1 MSSHHPDNTALQLHC
16 NKLRQKGRAEAGSYG
31 QDIEITHEQEGK
43 MITSRIRV
51 AEHPMK
57 TDTKEAPQNVVAAD
71 KEQQEPKDGV
81 GDPSEEKR
89 SGEKRA
95 QNKKYLDEYMEEV
108 ELLTACDLAHNDDPA
123 IGKQCSCGLE
133 DVEVQ
138 CEDCAEY
145 EASCRQCWV
154 KQHTRYTWWHWA
166 LIWEKEGFF
175 RRHDFSQVVEGNVIQ
190 LGHNGL
196 VCPNPANAVI
206 VGHVHCNGIHSSKF
220 QFCECD
226 STVFPKELH
235 YRDRVAYRRITQL
248 MKARLFPAMVKCT
261 EMAFSFSTMKVFQL
275 QHLEGKLGLYDFIK
289 ALRRYTDNEFVYDVA
304 VGLLC
309 IRANHIDILLGRLG
323 HLGQLH
329 GIDTVL
335 THRPPGN
342 LIVFCPVCPEPDFNL
357 EPGWQ
362 TTSPEFKHINQQN
375 LALDGNFHQK
385 KTIKNSDPDNISLFE
400 GKAYF
405 PKDAAY
411 KAYLKTTKPTQE
423 KSVCNYLKVINNQNK
438 RKFKSLEVTGVVSCT
453 CTHVYVLSTVDLQV
467 GEQFRN
473 TDAALFEALK
483 QRMYNRSTSDLDI
496 MLSYDC
502 NCSYHVNLA
511 NRFENATFDGVR
523 DCLARM
529 RYMIPDLHVNGHND
543 DCIYQYGS
551 AYMECNGHNHMEGIE
566 QLWIGL
572 NMLAAQTCQMNNGF
586 RQDTLINHH
595 GDHNWK
601 KTIGQIPRLVIEL
614 TEAKG
619 LYYVKDAEFEALSM
633 RCREQYPD
641 TYKEWMETDRHMTY
655 TVGKKKEVQSP
666 YRFRKYQFP
675 SLKSVVTKMAQR
687 SVEAMPKETA
697 ILALSKK
704 ANPPMQSSVKGKERA
719 GGEAVADT
727 CETPSNDEH
736 LEGVLMPE
744 TLESR
749 SRPIAWI
756 YEGILLENDQRKLTH
771 RIHQEKKQPSKAE
784 KEAIVTE
791 REKLGQNI
799 SKWYKEA
806 TIGTIAE
813 VFNQIYADTEPL
825 PEKCHLLLPSAL
837 PTPIRSK
844 LGIENLISYDAIA
857 EIRRRSSTV
866 AFMDE
871 MRQRNDKG
879 VQCLTRSLREL
890 EDARATLE
898 LCIRHY
904 NTHRQA
910 LLGLRGPDQL
920 PFPYPDMTLS
930 DTYRKRRTLK
940 RALGDSRHLDGAIFG
955 NMKKG
960 QTLAQPEPSA
970 VRVPIRVE
978 FPGTQITR
986 KKASQDARGSR
997 DTKKTK
1003 TDAVED
1009 ESSKT
1014 KNELQPGWVWNALR
1028 RPGMTDEE
1036 VEAFEIEGE
1045 RVGFFRAEAERDRW
1059 LEQWEIKIAE
1069 FLRCIMSFD
1078 KYAETW
1084 AQLATK
1090 PKNRDQPGYEAY
1102 AREKVHMYS
1111 SFAKRAWLEFINLG
1125 YEKALDCKEGERV
1138 QDFLMAQRA
1147 LYEEEKKH
1155 HSDQGADRLTNLEE

>member
-1 MSSHHPDNTALQLHC
+1 
-16 NKLRQKGRAEAGSYG
+16 
-31 QDIEITHEQEGK
+31 
-43 MITSRIRV
+43 
-51 AEHPMK
+51 
-57 TDTKEAPQNVVAAD
+57 
-71 KEQQEPKDGV
+71 
-81 GDPSEEKR
+81 
-89 SGEKRA
+89 
-95 QNKKYLDEYMEEV
+95 
-108 ELLTACDLAHNDDPA
+108 
-123 IGKQCSCGLE
+123 
-133 DVEVQ
+133 
-138 CEDCAEY
+138 
-145 EASCRQCWV
+145 
-154 KQHTRYTWWHWA
+154 
-166 LIWEKEGFF
+166 
-175 RRHDFSQVVEGNVIQ
+175 
-190 LGHNGL
+190 
-196 VCPNPANAVI
+196 
-206 VGHVHCNGIHSSKF
+206 
-220 QFCECD
+220 
-226 STVFPKELH
+226 
-235 YRDRVAYRRITQL
+235 
-248 MKARLFPAMVKCT
+248 
-261 EMAFSFSTMKVFQL
+261 
-275 QHLEGKLGLYDFIK
+275 
-289 ALRRYTDNEFVYDVA
+289 
-304 VGLLC
+304 
-309 IRANHIDILLGRLG
+309 
-323 HLGQLH
+323 
-329 GIDTVL
+329 
-335 THRPPGN
+335 
-342 LIVFCPVCPEPDFNL
+342 
-357 EPGWQ
+357 
-362 TTSPEFKHINQQN
+362 
-375 LALDGNFHQK
+375 
-385 KTIKNSDPDNISLFE
+385 IKNSDPDNISLFE

-423 KSVCNYLKVINNQNK
+423 VGVSKSVCNYLKVVNNQNK
-438 RKFKSLEVTGVVSCT
+438 RKFKSLEVTGVVSCA

-511 NRFENATFDGVR
+511 NHFENATFDGVR

-572 NMLAAQTCQMNNGF
+572 NMLAAQTRQMNNGF

-641 TYKEWMETDRHMTY
+641 AYKEWMETDRHMTY

-666 YRFRKYQFP
+666 YRFRKYQ
-675 SLKSVVTKMAQR
+675 S
-687 SVEAMPKETA
+687 
-697 ILALSKK
+697 
-704 ANPPMQSSVKGKERA
+704 

-825 PEKCHLLLPSAL
+825 PEKCRLLLPSAL
-837 PTPIRSK
+837 PAPIRSK
-844 LGIENLISYDAIA
+844 LGIENLIRVEYDLREGAAYDAIA

-879 VQCLTRSLREL
+879 VQRLTRSLREL

-940 RALGDSRHLDGAIFG
+940 RALGDSRRLDGAIFG

-970 VRVPIRVE
+970 VRAPIRVE

-986 KKASQDARGSR
+986 KKASQ

-1090 PKNRDQPGYEAY
+1090 PKNRDRPGYEAY

-1111 SFAKRAWLEFINLG
+1111 SFAKRARLEFINLG
-1125 YEKALDCKEGERV
+1125 YEKALDRKEGERV

>member
-1 MSSHHPDNTALQLHC
+1 MSSHHPENAALQLRRD
-16 NKLRQKGRAEAGSYG
+16 KLRQKGRAEAGSYG
-31 QDIEITHEQEGK
+31 QDVEITHEQEGK
-43 MITSRIRV
+43 MITSRIQV
-51 AEHPMK
+51 PEHPLK
-57 TDTKEAPQNVVAAD
+57 TDTKEAPQSVVAAD
-71 KEQQEPKDGV
+71 EEQPESKDGA
-81 GDPSEEKR
+81 GDPSEEKV

-95 QNKKYLDEYMEEV
+95 QNKKYLNEYMEEV
-108 ELLTACDLAHNDDPA
+108 ELLTACHLAHNDDPA
-123 IGKQCSCGLE
+123 IGKLCSCGLG
-133 DVEVQ
+133 DIEVQ

-145 EASCRQCWV
+145 KASCCQCWV
-154 KQHTRYTWWHWA
+154 KRHICYTWWHWA
-166 LIWEKEGFF
+166 LIWEMGGFF
-175 RRHDFSQVVEGNVIQ
+175 RRYDLSQVVEGTVIQ

-196 VCPNPANAVI
+196 VCPNPSNAVI

-220 QFCECD
+220 RFCECD
-226 STVFPKELH
+226 LMVFPKELH
-235 YRDRVAYRRITQL
+235 YRDCVAYHRITQL
-248 MKARLFPAMVKCT
+248 MKARLFLVTVKCT
-261 EMAFSFSTMKVFQL
+261 EMAFSFSMMKMFQL

-289 ALRRYTDNEFVYDVA
+289 ALRWYTDNEFVYDVA
-304 VGLLC
+304 DVCMQFHRSVRVWTLMKT
-309 IRANHIDILLGRLG
+309 RGR
-323 HLGQLH
+323 LGQLH

-335 THRPPGN
+335 THRPLGN

-375 LALDGNFHQK
+375 IALDGNFHQN

-423 KSVCNYLKVINNQNK
+423 KSVCNYLKVVNNQNK
-438 RKFKSLEVTGVVSCT
+438 RKFKSLEVTGVVSCA

-467 GEQFRN
+467 GEQFHN
-473 TDAALFEALK
+473 TDAALFEALE
-483 QRMYNRSTSDLDI
+483 QRMYNRSTLDLDI

-511 NRFENATFDGVR
+511 KHFENTTFDRVR

-543 DCIYQYGS
+543 DCIYRYGS

-572 NMLAAQTCQMNNGF
+572 NMLATQTCQMNNGF

-601 KTIGQIPRLVIEL
+601 KTIGQVPHLVVEL

-633 RCREQYPD
+633 CCREQYPEA
-641 TYKEWMETDRHMTY
+641 YKEWMEMDRHITY
-655 TVGKKKEVQSP
+655 TVGKTKEVQSP

-675 SLKSVVTKMAQR
+675 LLKSVITKMAQT

-704 ANPPMQSSVKGKERA
+704 AKPPMQSSVKGKERA
-719 GGEAVADT
+719 PGEAVADT
-727 CETPSNDEH
+727 CETPSNNEQT
-736 LEGVLMPE
+736 EEIQMPE

-771 RIHQEKKQPSKAE
+771 WIHEEKSHPSKVE

-791 REKLGQNI
+791 REKLGLRI

-813 VFNQIYADTEPL
+813 VFNQIYADAEPL

-837 PTPIRSK
+837 PAPIQSK
-844 LGIENLISYDAIA
+844 LGIENLIL
-857 EIRRRSSTV
+857 
-866 AFMDE
+866 AFMDK

-879 VQCLTRSLREL
+879 VQRLTRSLREL
-890 EDARATLE
+890 DDARAALE
-898 LCIRHY
+898 LW
-904 NTHRQA
+904 
-910 LLGLRGPDQL
+910 LRGPDQP

-930 DTYRKRRTLK
+930 DTYQKRRTLK
-940 RALGDSRHLDGAIFG
+940 RALGDSWHLDGAIFG

-960 QTLAQPEPSA
+960 QMLAQPGPSA
-970 VRVPIRVE
+970 VRAPMRVE
-978 FPGTQITR
+978 FPGMQITC
-986 KKASQDARGSR
+986 KKGSQDACGSR

-1014 KNELQPGWVWNALR
+1014 KKELQSGWVWNALR

-1045 RVGFFRAEAERDRW
+1045 QVGFFRAEAERDRW

-1069 FLRCIMSFD
+1069 FLRCIRSFD
-1078 KYAETW
+1078 KYAEMW
-1084 AQLATK
+1084 AQLARK
-1090 PKNRDQPGYEAY
+1090 PENKNRPGYEAY

-1111 SFAKRAWLEFINLG
+1111 SFAKRAQLEFINLG
-1125 YEKALDCKEGERV
+1125 YERALNRKEGETV
-1138 QDFLMAQRA
+1138 QDFLVAQRA
-1147 LYEEEKKH
+1147 LYKEEKKH
-1155 HSDQGADRLTNLEE
+1155 HSDQEVDGLTNLEE

>member
-1 MSSHHPDNTALQLHC
+1 MAQTMFGLRAVVTLHKNSITNYTLNPDHLVDESPESPAERLDPAWDPRSPAPVGLLPTPDLPNSASGKPMTMTTKYNALSEKVEAYIHKGKKKKKVLESYQFVQPMEPSTPRHYDRWIVIKGDHAGKQQTRSSKSPRMVWETLS
-16 NKLRQKGRAEAGSYG
+16 K
-31 QDIEITHEQEGK
+31 
-43 MITSRIRV
+43 
-51 AEHPMK
+51 
-57 TDTKEAPQNVVAAD
+57 
-71 KEQQEPKDGV
+71 
-81 GDPSEEKR
+81 EKR
-89 SGEKRA
+89 SGKKRA
-95 QNKKYLDEYMEEV
+95 QNKKYLNEYMEEV

-175 RRHDFSQVVEGNVIQ
+175 RRHDFSQVVEGNWATSIAMAFT
-190 LGHNGL
+190 
-196 VCPNPANAVI
+196 PANSNFANVTRP
-206 VGHVHCNGIHSSKF
+206 SSPRSF
-220 QFCECD
+220 IIGT
-226 STVFPKELH
+226 S
-235 YRDRVAYRRITQL
+235 VAYRHITQL
-248 MKARLFPAMVKCT
+248 MKARLFPGDGQAHRDG
-261 EMAFSFSTMKVFQL
+261 FL
-275 QHLEGKLGLYDFIK
+275 LLYDET
-289 ALRRYTDNEFVYDVA
+289 LRWYTDNEFVYDVA
-304 VGLLC
+304 DVCMQFRRSVRVWTLMKT
-309 IRANHIDILLGRLG
+309 RGR
-323 HLGQLH
+323 LGQLH

-375 LALDGNFHQK
+375 LALDGNFHQN

-411 KAYLKTTKPTQE
+411 KVYLKTTKPTQE
-423 KSVCNYLKVINNQNK
+423 KSVCNYLKVVNNQNK
-438 RKFKSLEVTGVVSCT
+438 RKFKSLEVTGVVSCA
-453 CTHVYVLSTVDLQV
+453 CTHIYVLSAVDLQV
-467 GEQFRN
+467 GEQFCN

-483 QRMYNRSTSDLDI
+483 QRMYNCSTLDLDI

-511 NRFENATFDGVR
+511 NHFENATFDGVR

-529 RYMIPDLHVNGHND
+529 CYMIPDLHVNGHNN

-572 NMLAAQTCQMNNGF
+572 NMLAAQTRQMNNGF

-641 TYKEWMETDRHMTY
+641 AYKEWMETDRHMTY
-655 TVGKKKEVQSP
+655 MVGKKKEVQSP

-704 ANPPMQSSVKGKERA
+704 ANPPMQSSVKGKEQA
-719 GGEAVADT
+719 GGEAVANT

-749 SRPIAWI
+749 SRPITWI
-756 YEGILLENDQRKLTH
+756 YEGILLENDQHKLTH

-791 REKLGQNI
+791 HEKLGQNI

-825 PEKCHLLLPSAL
+825 PEKC
-837 PTPIRSK
+837 R
-844 LGIENLISYDAIA
+844 IENLIRVEYDLREGAAYDAIA

-879 VQCLTRSLREL
+879 VQCLTRSLCEL

-898 LCIRHY
+898 LCIQHY

-930 DTYRKRRTLK
+930 DTYQKRRTLK
-940 RALGDSRHLDGAIFG
+940 CVLGDSRHLDGAIFG

-960 QTLAQPEPSA
+960 QMLAQPEPSA
-970 VRVPIRVE
+970 VRAPIRVE

-1009 ESSKT
+1009 ES
-1014 KNELQPGWVWNALR
+1014 R
-1028 RPGMTDEE
+1028 MTDEE
-1036 VEAFEIEGE
+1036 VEAFEIKGE

-1090 PKNRDQPGYEAY
+1090 PKNRDRPGYEAY

-1111 SFAKRAWLEFINLG
+1111 SFAKRARLEFINLG
-1125 YEKALDCKEGERV
+1125 YEKALDRKEGERV

>member
-1 MSSHHPDNTALQLHC
+1 
-16 NKLRQKGRAEAGSYG
+16 
-31 QDIEITHEQEGK
+31 
-43 MITSRIRV
+43 
-51 AEHPMK
+51 
-57 TDTKEAPQNVVAAD
+57 
-71 KEQQEPKDGV
+71 
-81 GDPSEEKR
+81 
-89 SGEKRA
+89 
-95 QNKKYLDEYMEEV
+95 MEEV

-235 YRDRVAYRRITQL
+235 YRDRVAYRHITQL
-248 MKARLFPAMVKCT
+248 MKARLFPVTVKCT

-304 VGLLC
+304 DVCMQFRRSVRVWMLMKT
-309 IRANHIDILLGRLG
+309 RGR
-323 HLGQLH
+323 LGQLH

-342 LIVFCPVCPEPDFNL
+342 LIVFCPICPEPDFNL

-375 LALDGNFHQK
+375 LALDGNFHQN

-423 KSVCNYLKVINNQNK
+423 KSVCNYLKVVNNQNK
-438 RKFKSLEVTGVVSCT
+438 RKFKSLEVTGVVSCA

-502 NCSYHVNLA
+502 NCSYHINLA

-529 RYMIPDLHVNGHND
+529 HYMIPDLHVNGHND

-551 AYMECNGHNHMEGIE
+551 AYMECNGHNHMEGIK

-633 RCREQYPD
+633 HCREQYPD
-641 TYKEWMETDRHMTY
+641 AYKEWMEMDWHMTY

-666 YRFRKYQFP
+666 YRFRKYQ
-675 SLKSVVTKMAQR
+675 L
-687 SVEAMPKETA
+687 
-697 ILALSKK
+697 
-704 ANPPMQSSVKGKERA
+704 
-719 GGEAVADT
+719 ADT

-825 PEKCHLLLPSAL
+825 PEKCRLLLPSAL
-837 PTPIRSK
+837 PAPIRSK
-844 LGIENLISYDAIA
+844 LGIENLIRVEYDLREGAAYDAIA

-879 VQCLTRSLREL
+879 VQRLTRSLHEL

-940 RALGDSRHLDGAIFG
+940 RALGDSRRLDEGTNVSTAGTICCPSS
-955 NMKKG
+955 NKG
-960 QTLAQPEPSA
+960 GVSWHADNSQEGLTRLVSWTLM
-970 VRVPIRVE
+970 I
-978 FPGTQITR
+978 
-986 KKASQDARGSR
+986 
-997 DTKKTK
+997 
-1003 TDAVED
+1003 
-1009 ESSKT
+1009 KT

-1090 PKNRDQPGYEAY
+1090 PKNRDRPGYEAY

-1111 SFAKRAWLEFINLG
+1111 SFAKRAQLEFINLG
-1125 YEKALDCKEGERV
+1125 YEKALDRKEGERV

>member
-1 MSSHHPDNTALQLHC
+1 M
-16 NKLRQKGRAEAGSYG
+16 
-31 QDIEITHEQEGK
+31 EIT
-43 MITSRIRV
+43 
-51 AEHPMK
+51 
-57 TDTKEAPQNVVAAD
+57 
-71 KEQQEPKDGV
+71 
-81 GDPSEEKR
+81 
-89 SGEKRA
+89 
-95 QNKKYLDEYMEEV
+95 
-108 ELLTACDLAHNDDPA
+108 
-123 IGKQCSCGLE
+123 IG
-133 DVEVQ
+133 
-138 CEDCAEY
+138 
-145 EASCRQCWV
+145 R
-154 KQHTRYTWWHWA
+154 
-166 LIWEKEGFF
+166 
-175 RRHDFSQVVEGNVIQ
+175 
-190 LGHNGL
+190 
-196 VCPNPANAVI
+196 
-206 VGHVHCNGIHSSKF
+206 
-220 QFCECD
+220 
-226 STVFPKELH
+226 
-235 YRDRVAYRRITQL
+235 
-248 MKARLFPAMVKCT
+248 
-261 EMAFSFSTMKVFQL
+261 
-275 QHLEGKLGLYDFIK
+275 
-289 ALRRYTDNEFVYDVA
+289 
-304 VGLLC
+304 
-309 IRANHIDILLGRLG
+309 
-323 HLGQLH
+323 
-329 GIDTVL
+329 
-335 THRPPGN
+335 
-342 LIVFCPVCPEPDFNL
+342 
-357 EPGWQ
+357 
-362 TTSPEFKHINQQN
+362 
-375 LALDGNFHQK
+375 
-385 KTIKNSDPDNISLFE
+385 
-400 GKAYF
+400 
-405 PKDAAY
+405 
-411 KAYLKTTKPTQE
+411 
-423 KSVCNYLKVINNQNK
+423 
-438 RKFKSLEVTGVVSCT
+438 
-453 CTHVYVLSTVDLQV
+453 
-467 GEQFRN
+467 
-473 TDAALFEALK
+473 
-483 QRMYNRSTSDLDI
+483 
-496 MLSYDC
+496 
-502 NCSYHVNLA
+502 
-511 NRFENATFDGVR
+511 
-523 DCLARM
+523 
-529 RYMIPDLHVNGHND
+529 
-543 DCIYQYGS
+543 
-551 AYMECNGHNHMEGIE
+551 
-566 QLWIGL
+566 
-572 NMLAAQTCQMNNGF
+572 
-586 RQDTLINHH
+586 
-595 GDHNWK
+595 

-641 TYKEWMETDRHMTY
+641 AYKEWMETDRHMTY

-697 ILALSKK
+697 VLALSKK

-825 PEKCHLLLPSAL
+825 PEKCRLLLPSAL
-837 PTPIRSK
+837 PAPIRSK
-844 LGIENLISYDAIA
+844 LGIENLIRVEYDLREGAAYDAIA

-879 VQCLTRSLREL
+879 VQRLTRSLREL

-940 RALGDSRHLDGAIFG
+940 RALGDSRRLDGAIFG

-970 VRVPIRVE
+970 VRAPIR
-978 FPGTQITR
+978 ITR

-1090 PKNRDQPGYEAY
+1090 PKNRDRPGYEAY

-1111 SFAKRAWLEFINLG
+1111 SFAKRARLEFINLG
-1125 YEKALDCKEGERV
+1125 YEKALDRKEGERV